1 MPTLTSEQISA
12 AFIEETAIALNRK
25 AAMAIPADVM
35 TRFDQLIAMET
46 EPLSLLVLEQIKA
59 NAELAIAS
67 GRPMCGDTGCPRY
80 YVKIGNDAPR
90 VEGGMVG
97 LENALRRAVAE
108 VTKRMPL
115 RPNRVHPLTRA
126 DHDNNV
132 GMHAPDV
139 TYSYEPDADWID
151 ITAVHKGGLFGSDYR
166 MLFPGDGIKGIKRF
180 FLDAVAEFNRR
191 GLACPPSV
199 VGIGLGG
206 TQDFTMRLGM
216 EAACLRYVPDRN
228 PDPKIAELEEELTEL
243 GNRAGFGPMGFP
255 GGTAIAAVKIEVAY
269 AHTGGMPM
277 AVHHFCHATRRAT
290 VRIYP
295 DGRAEFRDD
304 PQWFTDYYRRA
315 TVTW

>member
-12 AFIEETAIALNRK
+12 AFIEETAITLNRK

-59 NAELAIAS
+59 NAELAIES

-304 PQWFTDYYRRA
+304 PQWFTDYYRRVA
-315 TVTW
+315 VTW